1 MALFLLIFGVAIFAL
16 FLMGGYVLASL
27 LVSPDTWNTLAGTGS
42 FKMSMFFQ
50 APTAENVGTFLSCI
64 AIMGF
69 IGLMIGLTFFVLG
82 RVYQKMDS
90 VERVSRRAIRK
101 LSHPEE

>member
-16 FLMGGYVLASL
+16 FLLGGYVLASMI
-27 LVSPDTWNTLAGTGS
+27 VSPDTINALTGTGS
-42 FKMSMFFQ
+42 FKLSMFFQ
-50 APTAENVGTFLSCI
+50 TPTAQNASTFISCVL
-64 AIMGF
+64 IMGF

-90 VERVSRRAIRK
+90 VERISRRAIRK
-101 LSHPEE
+101 ASRPEE

>member
-16 FLMGGYVLASL
+16 FLLGGYALASMV
-27 LVSPDTWNTLAGTGS
+27 VSPDTINALTGTGS
-42 FKMSMFFQ
+42 FKLSMFFQ
-50 APTAENVGTFLSCI
+50 APNAHNLGTFVTCI
-64 AIMGF
+64 LIMGF

>member
-16 FLMGGYVLASL
+16 FLAGGYVLASL
-27 LVSPDTWNTLAGTGS
+27 LVSPDTWNALAGTGS

-50 APTAENVGTFLSCI
+50 TPSAENMSTFVTCI
-64 AIMGF
+64 AVMGF
-69 IGLMIGLTFFVLG
+69 IGLMVGLTFFVLG

-90 VERVSRRAIRK
+90 VERISRRAIRR
-101 LSHPEE
+101 LSNPEE

>member
-16 FLMGGYVLASL
+16 FLTGGYVLASL
-27 LVSPDTWNTLAGTGS
+27 LVSPDTWNAMAGTGS

-50 APTAENVGTFLSCI
+50 TPTAENFSTFLICV
-64 AIMGF
+64 AVMGF
-69 IGLMIGLTFFVLG
+69 IGLMVGLTFFVLG

-101 LSHPEE
+101 LAHPEE